1 MDRPNPEGDRAPPD
15 RENESAS
22 AANKRL
28 RIVTRCGTLEEFF
41 ATFGPFA
48 DEASLFIVTN
58 KPRPL
63 GLRQPFVIQLKDGD
77 TIMRGDVEVVQ
88 SITDGTGP
96 DGRNGMRLRLENADD
111 ATRDILRRLVAHAKE
126 RRARSTERPP
136 DSVAVASEARP
147 AVGETKAPPRPP
159 GPPPA
164 AGAAPATIAPKASAS
179 DDAPPPS
186 RGGLDLAG
194 SGERAPGATY
204 QLPANPFEGVTA
216 EALESFVECTLYEER
231 VPRGPEADS
240 PLTDAPPPSRSGAGL
255 SSFPQSIVTAAPATL
270 APPGSPALPP
280 LPALPPPPP
289 TFAAPPPPTFGP
301 TPAQSAA
308 ASPASISGSA
318 PVRDAVL
325 LAAAIQAASVPQRRP
340 WLAWVIGAAVAS
352 SVASLGAAYLVWG
365 PGHAPSPV
373 ASVPAVT
380 SPVPERTGSSASPPT
395 ATATAT
401 AAPTASATASASAT
415 SEPSAPALKR
425 ECKANVRSYPP
436 GATVQWNGESIGLSP
451 LGDVPV
457 PCGPAKVT
465 FDLTGYEH
473 GERSAG
479 AVVGKNAGVFLR
491 LVPILVAVA
500 VTSKPPGAQILVDGR
515 TVGRTPASITMTG
528 MREATLV
535 VTLPHYKAFTQKVTP
550 EPPKMSIHA
559 DLTPSR

>member
-1 MDRPNPEGDRAPPD
+1 VDRPNTEGTRAPPE
-15 RENESAS
+15 RESESSS

-28 RIVTRCGTLEEFF
+28 RIVTRCGTLDEFF

-48 DEASLFIVTN
+48 DDTSLFIVTN

-63 GLRQPFVIQLKDGD
+63 GLRQPFVIQLREGE

-96 DGRNGMRLRLENADD
+96 DGRNGMRLRLEQADD
-111 ATRDILRRLVAHAKE
+111 ATRDMLHRLVESAKQK
-126 RRARSTERPP
+126 RARTTERPP

-147 AVGETKAPPRPP
+147 ALETKAPPKPP
-159 GPPPA
+159 APPPA
-164 AGAAPATIAPKASAS
+164 AGSPATAPATIAPKGPVA

-186 RGGLDLAG
+186 RSGAELS
-194 SGERAPGATY
+194 SGERAPGASY

-231 VPRGPEADS
+231 VPRGSEA
-240 PLTDAPPPSRSGAGL
+240 DAPPLDAPMPSRSEGGL
-255 SSFPQSIVTAAPATL
+255 SSFPQSIVTASPATL

-301 TPAQSAA
+301 APGAA
-308 ASPASISGSA
+308 GPEKP

-325 LAAAIQAASVPQRRP
+325 LAAAIQAGSIPQRKP
-340 WLAWVIGAAVAS
+340 WFAWVIGTAVAS
-352 SVASLGAAYLVWG
+352 SLASLAAAYFMWG
-365 PGHAPSPV
+365 RAPV
-373 ASVPAVT
+373 APPAEPT
-380 SPVPERTGSSASPPT
+380 TAITASSPAPERTGTSTSAPALT
-395 ATATAT
+395 AS
-401 AAPTASATASASAT
+401 AAPTISASAT
-415 SEPSAPALKR
+415 PSAAPSTPLLKR
-425 ECKANVRSYPP
+425 ECKANVRSYPT
-436 GATVQWNGESIGLSP
+436 GATVLWNGESIGLSP
-451 LGDVPV
+451 LQDIPV

-479 AVVGKNAGVFLR
+479 AVVGKNAGVFIR
-491 LVPILVAVA
+491 LVPILVSVD
-500 VTSKPPGAQILVDGR
+500 VTSTPPGAQILVDGR
-515 TVGRTPASITMTG
+515 TVGRTPSSISMVG

-535 VTLPHYKAFTQKVTP
+535 VTLPRFKPFKQKVTP
-550 EPPKMSIHA
+550 EPPKLSIHA
-559 DLTPSR
+559 DLQSN